1 LFFESL
7 TFVLN
12 KAQLTEDD
20 LVLGVQEANRLGVTS
35 VVNME
40 RDDSLTKLQNI
51 HRKNL
56 LTVRVKQMIPMDH
69 AEQAQTVG
77 LR

>member
-1 LFFESL
+1 
-7 TFVLN
+7 
-12 KAQLTEDD
+12 
-20 LVLGVQEANRLGVTS
+20 
-35 VVNME
+35 ME

-69 AEQAQTVG
+69 AEQAQTIG